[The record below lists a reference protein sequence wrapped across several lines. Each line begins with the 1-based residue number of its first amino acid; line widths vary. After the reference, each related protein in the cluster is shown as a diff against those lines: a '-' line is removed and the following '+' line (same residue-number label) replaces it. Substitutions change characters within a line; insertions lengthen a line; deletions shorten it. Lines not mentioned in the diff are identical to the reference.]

1 MSDTVLPG
9 MSDVFKV
16 LETVFIGN
24 AGQCFYRQCQAMF
37 YRKCWTLFYRN
48 MRLFLQESQMDF
60 YRECQTVLQGMLETI
75 ITGNVRDSVSTGN
88 VRQCFYGK
96 YLTVFL
102 QEMSENVFMWNGR
115 HCFT

>member
-1 MSDTVLPG
+1 MLG
-9 MSDVFKV
+9 NVFTGSV
-16 LETVFIGN
+16 
-24 AGQCFYRQCQAMF
+24 GQ
-37 YRKCWTLFYRN
+37 FYRN